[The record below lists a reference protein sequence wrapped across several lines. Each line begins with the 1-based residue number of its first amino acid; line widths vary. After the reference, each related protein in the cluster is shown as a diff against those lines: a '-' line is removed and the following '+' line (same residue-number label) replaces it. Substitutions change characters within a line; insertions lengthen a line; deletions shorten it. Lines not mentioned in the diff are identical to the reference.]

1 MQKLNLWQFNSKSQ
15 KVVLCNRW
23 HALHSERNSTAHGL
37 NFRLSDRVTEA
48 CGRVCARSQGTQ
60 ADPDPS
66 MSFVDS
72 LVTLLNCSNFV
83 PQSGC
88 QPIEPDWPDA
98 IITVGVLLLAEKM
111 GGPQRTRNCPISSN
125 GAGSCQ
131 PSLRAL
137 RLGEALPAQKIPES
151 TGLFGAL
158 TTFGC
163 WASPPGYTKGVTGVR
178 LGIGSKT

>member
-111 GGPQRTRNCPISSN
+111 RGPQRTRYCPISSN
-125 GAGSCQ
+125 VLFEGFEVGGSAPCIKNPRVDWFVRGAYHFRVLGFS
-131 PSLRAL
+131 S
-137 RLGEALPAQKIPES
+137 RL
-151 TGLFGAL
+151 
-158 TTFGC
+158 
-163 WASPPGYTKGVTGVR
+163 Y
-178 LGIGSKT
+178 